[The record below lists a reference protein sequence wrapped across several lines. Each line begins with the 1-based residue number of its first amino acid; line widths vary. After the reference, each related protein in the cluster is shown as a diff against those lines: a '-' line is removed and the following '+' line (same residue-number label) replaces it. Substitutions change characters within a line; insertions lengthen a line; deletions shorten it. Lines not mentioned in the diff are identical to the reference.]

1 MSTKGVD
8 VSRRTLGKVVAA
20 AGAVLLLIAAL
31 ANVLGIGDTTE
42 FGLRQISGIAFG
54 LAAMLVGL
62 LVNRRP
68 PA

>member
-1 MSTKGVD
+1 M
-8 VSRRTLGKVVAA
+8 SRRTLGIVVAA
-20 AGAVLLLIAAL
+20 AGTVLVLVLIAAL
-31 ANVLGIGDTTE
+31 ANVIGIGDATE

-62 LVNRRP
+62 FVNRTT